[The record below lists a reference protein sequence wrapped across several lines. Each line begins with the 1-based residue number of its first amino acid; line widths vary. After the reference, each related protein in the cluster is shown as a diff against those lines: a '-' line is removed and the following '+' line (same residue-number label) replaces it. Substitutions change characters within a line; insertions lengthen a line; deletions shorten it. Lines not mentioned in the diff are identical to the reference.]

1 MGRRGVLDKTKTK
14 KLSTSLVCF
23 FIFFALLSMIGYLPE
38 SEIGSAMALLYLP
51 VFIAALPLLLV
62 YVYVACGYYYGT
74 AVTVIG
80 FGAAELIGVS
90 VSLYLAAAFIPLVLT
105 ASYTIVSHKRFRKS
119 FIYSGIAALAGAAL
133 VFLMVNV
140 MSGMSV
146 VEYSAQM
153 LGQKLS
159 VLSDEEVTFV
169 YSAARYT
176 DILSG
181 AVTQTAIDATPAA
194 DAILKM
200 QEILKQQLNI
210 SIVYIMIIYSMAAGY
225 LAYIVP
231 RAVAKKQGRFVA
243 AIPKFMDYE
252 LPKRFWLGAIILTAA
267 AFIGNSYDLRGF
279 DILLFTV
286 FNVFVFVFMIQGLGL
301 VLFFLDKQKIGKGVK
316 VLLIALSLVFLST
329 IALPLIGLFE
339 NVFGLRQRINKGKEQ
354 A

>member
-1 MGRRGVLDKTKTK
+1 MGQREVLDKTKTK
-14 KLSTSLVCF
+14 KLGTALVCF

-38 SEIGSAMALLYLP
+38 SETGSAMSLLYLP

-62 YVYVACGYYYGT
+62 YVYVSCGYYYGT

-90 VSLYLAAAFIPLVLT
+90 VSIYLAAAFIPLVLT
-105 ASYTIVSHKRFRKS
+105 ASYTIVSHKRFRTS
-119 FIYSGIAALAGAAL
+119 VILSGIAALAGAAL

-140 MSGMSV
+140 ESGMSV
-146 VEYSAQM
+146 VDYSAEM

-159 VLSDEEVTFV
+159 TLTDEEVTFV

-176 DILSG
+176 DLLSG
-181 AVTQTAIDATPAA
+181 AVTQTAIDATPTA

-210 SIVYIMIIYSMAAGY
+210 SIVYIMIIYSMGAGY
-225 LAYIVP
+225 LAYIIP
-231 RAVAKKQGRFVA
+231 RAVTKKQGRFVA
-243 AIPKFMDYE
+243 PIPKFMDYE

-267 AFIGNSYDLRGF
+267 AFIGDTYDVRGF

-286 FNVFVFVFMIQGLGL
+286 FNVFIFVFMVQGLGL
-301 VLFFLDKQKIGKGVK
+301 LMFFLDKQNVSKGLK
-316 VLLIALSLVFLST
+316 VLLIAVSLLFLSS

-339 NVFGLRQRINKGKEQ
+339 NAFGFRQRIKNGKEQ